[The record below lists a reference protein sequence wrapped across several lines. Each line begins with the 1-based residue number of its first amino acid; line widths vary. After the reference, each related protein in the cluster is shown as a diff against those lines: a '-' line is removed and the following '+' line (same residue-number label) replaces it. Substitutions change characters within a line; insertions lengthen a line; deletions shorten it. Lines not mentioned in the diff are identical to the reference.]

1 MPQVAH
7 YAGMTRAAEPAGT
20 SPGAPDPGSVAPR
33 PPLPSRTPGAS
44 PAPPARGRSPLFSKI
59 LVILL
64 VGVFVLGSIVFAV
77 TASNARPEPA
87 PSAPP
92 VPALPSAAPAAE
104 VPSAV
109 ALADPTDALADPT
122 DAPAAPTD
130 APAGVDPSPAGI
142 VAGVAPPVP
151 LPDIGGE
158 AIDLPT
164 VDPLASPG
172 IPVEVRMP
180 FVPVIGFWETRESI
194 SRADLVA
201 ALRGDAGDYTRV
213 LISAGDRDAI
223 AAALGIEIAASVE
236 DASPKEVERALR
248 GRKSAIAVVRA
259 SDVTF
264 RMRALGIGD
273 ATLFGNER
281 VRRLDGWPL
290 VATVLAPP
298 EAAWDQRRT
307 WTLVAGGDSFT
318 DRGIG
323 DRIMLRNRSL
333 DYPFDG
339 GYATVTGHYCCGPYV
354 TPGHPVPRYRLLGG
368 KGAVRSMVKDA
379 DLAILNHEAPVPD
392 DWDFHLHGFIFSGNP
407 KLTEIFTRAGI
418 DWVGLANNHI
428 KDYGADGVVDTRKN
442 LAKYGLKFGGAG
454 KNLREAREFEVLK
467 VGNVRIAIIACNDI
481 APFSYASRNDGGAAP
496 CKKKRTARDIA
507 RADEVA
513 DLVIAFPHWGIE
525 YDRDPTPGQ
534 RALAAAWA
542 EAGADIILGAHSHV
556 AGGIEEIDGV
566 PVFYSLGNFIFDQ
579 NWATYTMESFL
590 LEITLNGDEIVQ
602 LRLHPFLSHDQSQP
616 NFLDPAKDDGRA
628 LLKAVRRASILDW

>member
-1 MPQVAH
+1 M
-7 YAGMTRAAEPAGT
+7 
-20 SPGAPDPGSVAPR
+20 
-33 PPLPSRTPGAS
+33 L
-44 PAPPARGRSPLFSKI
+44 
-59 LVILL
+59 LL
-64 VGVFVLGSIVFAV
+64 VGLFVLASAVFAV

-104 VPSAV
+104 VPSDV
-109 ALADPTDALADPT
+109 ARAAATVAPAT
-122 DAPAAPTD
+122 DAPA
-130 APAGVDPSPAGI
+130 PAEPSPAGI
-142 VAGVAPPVP
+142 AAGVAPPVP
-151 LPDIGGE
+151 LPDLGGQS
-158 AIDLPT
+158 IDLPA

-172 IPVEVRMP
+172 IPVETRMP
-180 FVPVIGFWETRESI
+180 FVPVVGFWETRTAI
-194 SRADLVA
+194 SRADLIA
-201 ALRGDAGDYTRV
+201 ALRGETDDYARV
-213 LISAGDRDAI
+213 LVSAGDRDAI

-236 DASPKEVERALR
+236 DATAAQAERALR
-248 GRKSAIAVVRA
+248 GRKSALAVLRA
-259 SDVTF
+259 TDVTF
-264 RMRALGIGD
+264 RVRALGVGD

-281 VRRLDGWPL
+281 VKRLDGWPL
-290 VATVLAPP
+290 VGTVLAPP
-298 EAAWDQRRT
+298 EDAWDQRRT

-323 DRIMLRNRSL
+323 DRIMLRDRSL

-354 TPGHPVPRYRLLGG
+354 TPGRPVPRYRLLGG

-379 DLAILNHEAPVPD
+379 DLAIVNHEAPLPD

-428 KDYGADGVVDTRKN
+428 KDYGADGVSDTRKY
-442 LAKYGLKFGGAG
+442 LERYGLKFGGAG
-454 KNLREAREFEVLK
+454 KNLREARAFEVLK

-481 APFSYASRNDGGAAP
+481 APFSFASRTDGGAAP
-496 CKKKRTARDIA
+496 CKKKRTGRDIA
-507 RADEVA
+507 KANEVA

-534 RALAAAWA
+534 RAMAAAWA
-542 EAGADIILGAHSHV
+542 KAGADIILGAHSHV

-602 LRLHPFLSHDQSQP
+602 LRMHPYLIHDQSQP
-616 NFLDPAKDDGRA
+616 HFLDPAKDDGRA